1 MAEYQLKVMLN
12 TSIPKI
18 DNMGKPEY
26 VELTSDLLYY
36 EPPPPN
42 DKVALVKYPFFH
54 PDANYPRKTIQNM
67 EYHERLEVFFN
78 AEKFKK
84 VIFEDNTED
93 DEENGTK
100 EEKNDG
106 EDEVNHDGEEE
117 DEVKMLEKQKKMNK
131 NFEFTIQTILCTGFP
146 IHNYFQSME
155 YYDPKLRTKKFT
167 LKGSSW
173 FPFLPSRFD
182 RMFSYLNIGGSI
194 YTVTGIV
201 WLNDALNHPNYNAA
215 LESSDKFEEERDPAK
230 IDKFNKERKE
240 NSEKELHRFI
250 LDVYDKNRN
259 QMTSIWK
266 QVNDKKMKELESRRN
281 NAKTPSDQNS
291 LEIQIDFQKEFLEK
305 MGFAPYYKDKFND
318 LSGNGI
324 FYSKY
329 GNNDDIDDNI
339 FLKRGTSGNAD
350 DINKVKNAPEKNKP
364 YVYWNA
370 IHNNVLRPYTSTS
383 DTNAYNKENIE
394 PLTQNKTERG
404 LFSNNNNNNNNNTT
418 GKYKNMNSIDM
429 YTAIYNIYKAPQEL
443 EMPIKL
449 KDNSDNDYLNLFL
462 KDFGLQ
468 TTFQNEKK
476 KKTEVYWL
484 YKTFLENKSAI
495 EKQYEKLESNNA
507 KKLVY
512 KEIIDLIKEFI
523 QNNKNLVDY
532 LKVFLAKYTD
542 EQISNL
548 SNVGYKYELQKFV
561 KNMRRYNIEERA
573 YDYVL
578 NNSDYSE
585 DPDKKVIEEIIR
597 EKFKNFNVYS
607 EALKK
612 LAQTRIVSNKYWKRE
627 SDKFVGSKKGKI
639 KLVSDD
645 GEADMFKILGKCK
658 EKNSKCLKK
667 KNAQAVKFLT
677 IGLDE
682 LRFGNNSNDTEKK
695 SAKTSGYQAD
705 TVYEVYVQTNVIKGK
720 ITKANYRNIKCSYLN
735 YSLGTMY
742 QNMRKKT
749 NSNFITDNKM
759 YFDLEADIKKAEEAM
774 KNNNQKKDTTQK
786 NNNKNN
792 NNQKKNNNSKN
803 NKKNQKKK
811 DGTRKLKIKKRKSI
825 HNSRRKYKKK
835 T

>member
-12 TSIPKI
+12 TSIPNI
-18 DNMGKPEY
+18 DNNGKPEY

-36 EPPPPN
+36 EPPPPSS
-42 DKVALVKYPFFH
+42 KISLAKYPFFH
-54 PDANYPRKTIQNM
+54 PEAYYPRKTIQNM

-84 VIFEDNTED
+84 VVFEDNMEDDDEDGVTKEEKKDEENAVNNED
-93 DEENGTK
+93 DEE
-100 EEKNDG
+100 
-106 EDEVNHDGEEE
+106 DEVN
-117 DEVKMLEKQKKMNK
+117 MLEKQKKMNK

-182 RMFSYLNIGGSI
+182 RTFSYLKIGGST

-240 NSEKELHRFI
+240 NSEKELYRFI

-266 QVNDKKMKELESRRN
+266 QVNDTKMKELESRRN

-305 MGFAPYYKDKFND
+305 MGFAPYYKDKFYD
-318 LSGNGI
+318 LSGNDKNSTPTY
-324 FYSKY
+324 YSRY
-329 GNNDDIDDNI
+329 DGANIENNI
-339 FLKRGTSGNAD
+339 FLKRGTRGNGD
-350 DINKVKNAPEKNKP
+350 DINKVTSAPEKNKP
-364 YVYWNA
+364 YVYWNV
-370 IHNNVLRPYTSTS
+370 IHNNVLRPQNEPDSIEYLTK
-383 DTNAYNKENIE
+383 NKA
-394 PLTQNKTERG
+394 KSG
-404 LFSNNNNNNNNNTT
+404 LFNNTPNS
-418 GKYKNMNSIDM
+418 KFQSDNSIGM
-429 YTAIYNIYKAPQEL
+429 YSTIYNIYKTPQEFKL
-443 EMPIKL
+443 PIDL

-462 KDFGLQ
+462 KDFGLE
-468 TTFQNEKK
+468 TKFQNEKK

-495 EKQYEKLESNNA
+495 QKQYEKIEGNNT
-507 KKLVY
+507 KKTVY
-512 KEIIDLIKEFI
+512 KEIIDLINNFVD
-523 QNNKNLVDY
+523 NNKNLVDY

-561 KNMRRYNIEERA
+561 KNMRRFNIEERA

-607 EALKK
+607 DALKR

-627 SDKFVGSKKGKI
+627 SDKFVGAKKGKI

-667 KNAQAVKFLT
+667 KNAHAVKYLT

-682 LRFGNNSNDTEKK
+682 LRFGNSADDSEKK

-705 TVYEVYVQTNVIKGK
+705 TVYEAYVQTNVIKGK
-720 ITKANYRNIKCSYLN
+720 ITKENYKNIKCSYLN
-735 YSLGTMY
+735 YSLGAMY
-742 QNMRKKT
+742 QNRGKKT
-749 NSNFITDNKM
+749 NRNFITDNKM
-759 YFDLEADIKKAEEAM
+759 YFDLEDDIKKAEEAAKNKKDFLFTRKKTNKTDNKNQT
-774 KNNNQKKDTTQK
+774 KNND
-786 NNNKNN
+786 
-792 NNQKKNNNSKN
+792 SKN
-803 NKKNQKKK
+803 NKKKQKKQG
-811 DGTRKLKIKKRKSI
+811 GTRKIKIKKRKSI
-825 HNSRRKYKKK
+825 HRSRRKYKKK
-835 T
+835 HNVSLKARA